1 MPGGRTGGDGQDAEE
16 SAFKAVLGEL
26 MVSSLS
32 KDQIELGLVEKGFRL
47 SHTETIA
54 IYLLRVETSSV
65 EI

>member
-1 MPGGRTGGDGQDAEE
+1 MSGGRIGGDWQDAEE

-32 KDQIELGLVEKGFRL
+32 KDQIELGLVEKGFCL

-54 IYLLRVETSSV
+54 IYLLRVETSAV